1 MTYESMGKLIQT
13 RRKELGLTQKDLAEK
28 LNITDKAVSKWE
40 RDIACP
46 DTATIPKLAEILGVR
61 TDELLIAKMTEKEE
75 QQIAPQALDEETYY
89 EDLAV
94 KEYHFNELLKT
105 LIFSGVSFL
114 AAFGLFGLLLR
125 EVNPSDKYAFLMGL
139 FPALYFFGLPSGWS
153 ITKKLFGGWT
163 VIGPL
168 WIAVFFVRISITLV
182 IGIVALPV
190 NIIIHFIKCYSS
202 SKSVRAG
209 YANLNRRIVKLFI
222 IFFVCFLT
230 TVASFIGFFFLESWE
245 KEKTAASQIQED
257 PVTAEAFKGTILF
270 DELCQ
275 DALQNTQAQE
285 NEVVNDYGW
294 EVSQSTEI
302 QGVYFLKAK
311 TTECPHHTILQ
322 NVYLSNAVVVIAG
335 YYVEKGSDVAIDSW
349 EYDIWIYPNFFFD
362 KNGTLTYE
370 MDEVYEHSVREENV
384 KAVLEW
390 LSNEYADMSITEM
403 EYS

>member
-1 MTYESMGKLIQT
+1 MTYEFMGKLIQT

-46 DTATIPKLAEILGVR
+46 DTATIPKLAEMLGVR
-61 TDELLIAKMTEKEE
+61 TDELLMAKMTEKEE
-75 QQIAPQALDEETYY
+75 QQLEPQALDEETYC
-89 EDLAV
+89 EDLAI

-114 AAFGLFGLLLR
+114 VAFGLFGLLLR
-125 EVNPSDKYAFLMGL
+125 EVNPSDKYAFLMGI
-139 FPALYFFGLPSGWS
+139 FPGLYFFGFPSGWS
-153 ITKKLFGGWT
+153 ITKKIFGGWT

-168 WIAVFFVRISITLV
+168 WIAVFFVRVSITLV

-190 NIIIHFIKCYSS
+190 NIIVHFIKCYSFP
-202 SKSVRAG
+202 KSVRAG

-230 TVASFIGFFFLESWE
+230 TAASFVGFFFLESWE
-245 KEKTAASQIQED
+245 MERTATSQVQDD
-257 PVTAEAFKGTILF
+257 PVTAETIKGSILF
-270 DELCQ
+270 EELCQ

-285 NEVVNDYGW
+285 NEMVNDYSW

-311 TTECPHHTILQ
+311 ITEYPHHTILQ
-322 NVYLSNAVVVIAG
+322 NVYLLNAVVVIAG

-349 EYDIWIYPNFFFD
+349 EYDIRFYPNFCFD

-384 KAVLEW
+384 KAALEW